1 MLPPPI
7 LGIGPFTVSPYD
19 SVLGAFNSHPSRPC
33 FQRLLDRAHMCAK
46 LCAQRPRAVI
56 LLFEN
61 VTPALTFTA
70 LRTASEKRNILVI
83 TLVHPFPFS
92 LVSSSMTMQN
102 LEQIATSQ
110 KQSQEAWKETLD
122 VLAQL
127 VTLVQSCGT
136 REFSPQLQPAL
147 NDLQSDLDIIFAECQ
162 RRSAHTIKKRGLLR
176 VSAVLPK
183 WVVGKFV
190 GREVAGLREK
200 IHYTHANFETAL
212 GRLEKK
218 RSQDSNIAGPSGLSR
233 QLTKQTSSPVSTEK
247 RVTTSSKG
255 AAFASIH
262 TQIPVGVHWVTVS
275 SGPAAV
281 EAAEIYERSDEW
293 GTDDP
298 GDWVAILTEMR
309 NNVQDV
315 AGSLLG
321 QGVNSSGNNNLA
333 LELRRM
339 ENHLM
344 MKITSFTPPDLCSPH
359 DQSQAAKLT
368 PSYPIVVSGHTWD
381 VAVGRATDLF
391 YSVNIPNMDMR
402 SPEAASTLF
411 DLSQTL
417 EDLCMH
423 HYSYTVSTWALQIRR
438 GLYHSDKDTHRRDFA
453 SVLSLKA
460 WALGRL
466 GKIDGAI
473 VAARGCRAIMLRRP
487 KEYPEALATAQ
498 VAIKSA
504 RALVG
509 VVDSRP
515 ALAIALLVRARALS
529 AQGERGSAYV
539 AGVQAVRHLRDLT
552 SERPSFATFLARA
565 LVLSSRHLHA
575 AGFYWE
581 ARKHAEEAVGLYQN
595 LHASAPRAFARHYAE
610 ALGHL
615 VQLRATDESGD
626 GGDADSEVFDMAQHA
641 AGLFREGSVTDSDM
655 LADVLVIVA
664 GHLLKDRRLLDAGAP
679 AEEAVGIRRRKWSQN
694 PNQYAAAAAF
704 VAALRLASSC
714 FPGTDEGLEYAKEAV
729 RVHKDRKDLDRDAH
743 QDLLAH
749 LLMDVFS
756 RLTELGREVEAIPWK
771 TEAAKLNVDFVEST
785 DRPAAH
791 FKGNPESSESET
803 EDDKEDT

>member
-1 MLPPPI
+1 
-7 LGIGPFTVSPYD
+7 
-19 SVLGAFNSHPSRPC
+19 
-33 FQRLLDRAHMCAK
+33 
-46 LCAQRPRAVI
+46 
-56 LLFEN
+56 
-61 VTPALTFTA
+61 
-70 LRTASEKRNILVI
+70 
-83 TLVHPFPFS
+83 
-92 LVSSSMTMQN
+92 MTMQS
-102 LEQIATSQ
+102 LEQVLTVIHRIQNSVEVISTSQ
-110 KQSQEAWKETLD
+110 KQSQEAWKGTLD

-127 VTLVQSCGT
+127 VTLVQSCET

-200 IHYTHANFETAL
+200 IHYTHANFEMAL

-218 RSQDSNIAGPSGLSR
+218 RSQDSNIAGPS
-233 QLTKQTSSPVSTEK
+233 
-247 RVTTSSKG
+247 
-255 AAFASIH
+255 
-262 TQIPVGVHWVTVS
+262 
-275 SGPAAV
+275 V

-321 QGVNSSGNNNLA
+321 QVRRNRRDGRAAISHASNPSGSKACPTGINSSGNNNLA

-473 VAARGCRAIMLRRP
+473 VAARGAVQLFQASLLNAAGRKSEAKAVAMEMVEVLAALGDEKPHLRLFLSLARASLSDLLVDME
-487 KEYPEALATAQ
+487 EYLEALATAQ
-498 VAIKSA
+498 AAIKSA

-615 VQLRATDESGD
+615 VQLRAADESGD
-626 GGDADSEVFDMAQHA
+626 GGDADSEA
-641 AGLFREGSVTDSDM
+641 TDSDM
-655 LADVLVIVA
+655 LAGVLVVVA
-664 GHLLKDRRLLDAGAP
+664 GHLLKARRLLDAGAP

-694 PNQYAAAAAF
+694 PAAAAAF

-714 FPGTDEGLEYAKEAV
+714 FPGTEEGLEYAKEAV

>member
-1 MLPPPI
+1 M
-7 LGIGPFTVSPYD
+7 TSR
-19 SVLGAFNSHPSRPC
+19 GA
-33 FQRLLDRAHMCAK
+33 
-46 LCAQRPRAVI
+46 AVC
-56 LLFEN
+56 
-61 VTPALTFTA
+61 LT
-70 LRTASEKRNILVI
+70 
-83 TLVHPFPFS
+83 
-92 LVSSSMTMQN
+92 
-102 LEQIATSQ
+102 
-110 KQSQEAWKETLD
+110 
-122 VLAQL
+122 
-127 VTLVQSCGT
+127 
-136 REFSPQLQPAL
+136 
-147 NDLQSDLDIIFAECQ
+147 DLDIIFAECQ
-162 RRSAHTIKKRGLLR
+162 RRSALTIKKRGLLR

-183 WVVGKFV
+183 WMVGKFV

-212 GRLEKK
+212 RRLEKR
-218 RSQDSNIAGPSGLSR
+218 RSQESNMVAGPSGLS
-233 QLTKQTSSPVSTEK
+233 QQFTKQTSSPVSTEK
-247 RVTTSSKG
+247 RITTSSKG

-275 SGPAAV
+275 SPGPAV

-321 QGVNSSGNNNLA
+321 QVRRNRRDGRVAISHASNPSSSKGINSSNNNNLA

-359 DQSQAAKLT
+359 DQFQAAKLT

-411 DLSQTL
+411 ELSQTL

-423 HYSYTVSTWALQIRR
+423 HYSYTTSTWALQIRR
-438 GLYHSDKDTHRRDFA
+438 GLYHSDKDTHRRDLA

-460 WALGRL
+460 RALGRL
-466 GKIDGAI
+466 GKVDGAI
-473 VAARGCRAIMLRRP
+473 VAARGAVQLCYEDQVIQGVQLARALHIQASLLNAAGRKSEVKAVATEMVETLTGLGDERP
-487 KEYPEALATAQ
+487 HHRLFLSLARASLSDLLVDMEEYLEALATAQ
-498 VAIKSA
+498 AAIKSA

-539 AGVQAVRHLRDLT
+539 AGVQAVRYLRDLT
-552 SERPSFATFLARA
+552 SERPNFATFLARA
-565 LVLSSRHLHA
+565 LVLSSRYLHA

-581 ARKHAEEAVGLYQN
+581 ARKHAEEAVGLYRN
-595 LHASAPRAFARHYAE
+595 LHSSAPRAFARHYAE

-615 VQLRATDESGD
+615 VQLRAADESND

-641 AGLFREGSVTDSDM
+641 AGLFREASVTDSDT
-655 LADVLVIVA
+655 LAGVLIVVA
-664 GHLLKDRRLLDAGAP
+664 GHLLKARRLLDAGVP

-694 PNQYAAAAAF
+694 PDQHAAAAF
-704 VAALRLASSC
+704 VAALKLASSC

-729 RVHKDRKDLDRDAH
+729 QVHKERKDLDRDAH

-771 TEAAKLNVDFVEST
+771 TEAAKLNMDLVEST

-791 FKGNPESSESET
+791 FKDNPDSSESET
-803 EDDKEDT
+803 EDHKEDT

>member
-1 MLPPPI
+1 M
-7 LGIGPFTVSPYD
+7 
-19 SVLGAFNSHPSRPC
+19 
-33 FQRLLDRAHMCAK
+33 
-46 LCAQRPRAVI
+46 
-56 LLFEN
+56 
-61 VTPALTFTA
+61 
-70 LRTASEKRNILVI
+70 
-83 TLVHPFPFS
+83 
-92 LVSSSMTMQN
+92 
-102 LEQIATSQ
+102 IATSQ
-110 KQSQEAWKETLD
+110 KQSQEAWKGTLD

-275 SGPAAV
+275 SGPAI

-321 QGVNSSGNNNLA
+321 QVRRNRRDGRVAISHASNPSGSKGVNSSGNNNLA

-460 WALGRL
+460 RALGRL

-473 VAARGCRAIMLRRP
+473 VAARGAVQLCQEDRVIQGVQLARALHIQASLLSAAGRKSEAKAVATEMVETLASLGDEKPHLRLFLSLARASLSDLLVDME
-487 KEYPEALATAQ
+487 EYLEALATAQ
-498 VAIKSA
+498 AAIKSA

-509 VVDSRP
+509 VVDSRA

-581 ARKHAEEAVGLYQN
+581 ARKHAEEAVGLYRN
-595 LHASAPRAFARHYAE
+595 LHASAPRPFARHYAE

-615 VQLRATDESGD
+615 VQLRAADESGD

-655 LADVLVIVA
+655 LAGVLVVVA
-664 GHLLKDRRLLDAGAP
+664 GHLLKARRLLDAGAP
-679 AEEAVGIRRRKWSQN
+679 AEEAVGIRRREWSQN
-694 PNQYAAAAAF
+694 PNQHAAAAAF

-714 FPGTDEGLEYAKEAV
+714 FPGTEEGLEYAKEAV

-791 FKGNPESSESET
+791 FKGNPDSSESES
-803 EDDKEDT
+803 EDDKEDS